1 MIDLLGSIIVFL
13 VFSLV
18 DVISFLIG
26 FLIIHLV
33 IVVARLLI
41 PKKRKKP
48 VFKTDIFII
57 DYIQKSST
65 ISAHTARA
73 SFIVSYFAFNYNYYL
88 FFLMVIPLLVGYF
101 RIRKK
106 HHDLIDVL
114 FGLVLGVYATLV
126 TSYLF

>member
-33 IVVARLLI
+33 IIVARLLI

-48 VFKTDIFII
+48 VFKTNIFII
-57 DYIQKSST
+57 DYIQRSST

-73 SFIVSYFAFNYNYYL
+73 SFIVAYFAFNYSYYL
-88 FFLMVIPLLVGYF
+88 FFLMVLPLLVGYF

-114 FGLVLGVYATLV
+114 FGLVLGVYAALVSFTL
-126 TSYLF
+126 F